1 MSTTPSQRPRQP
13 EARRQSRKGGS
24 TRKITG
30 IKRTAQPDAAPA
42 TTQERLRHYA
52 PKALVPNL
60 AIVLGVIAVCFAVIL
75 VGGWSLTYLPGAVGE
90 AWLALHGVPLR
101 IDGVTLS
108 AMPLL
113 PVIGV
118 VAVIAAQVRKA
129 TAGRVSVLDLLALL
143 GLVLGAPLVLSI
155 VALFMVFDASH
166 VYAVEMPPVA
176 LALMC
181 PVIVHLVGFVLGV
194 RRVVWR
200 ALAKRCGVPVEA
212 VDAAASAARLSTRLF
227 AAAGVVYVVAL
238 ALGYDRVSDLLAQYP
253 QLGAGGTVA
262 LLLLSVLYLPNAFI
276 AQLALML
283 GGSFKY
289 GGADVSVFA
298 ASNVPYPPLP
308 LFAAIPATMPQ
319 WAPVVLVVP
328 VTVLAL
334 AFVAKPLRL
343 EDVAAAATWAALF
356 GALIGVFASGD
367 AGAYGLVGAE
377 PFALSSLLFVWVALT
392 GALVR
397 GVALARQRATARSG
411 S

>member
-13 EARRQSRKGGS
+13 EGRRQSRKGGP

-30 IKRTAQPDAAPA
+30 IKRAAQPDAAPA
-42 TTQERLRHYA
+42 TTQQRLRHYA
-52 PKALVPNL
+52 PKVLVPNL
-60 AIVLGVIAVCFAVIL
+60 AIVLGVIAVCFTVIL

-90 AWLALHGVPLR
+90 AWLTLHGVPLR

-118 VAVIAAQVRKA
+118 VAVVSAQVRKA

-166 VYAVEMPPVA
+166 VYAVDMPPAV
-176 LALMC
+176 LALVC

-200 ALAKRCGVPVEA
+200 ALAKRCGVPSEA
-212 VDAAASAARLSTRLF
+212 IDAAANAARLSMHL
-227 AAAGVVYVVAL
+227 AASAGVVYLVAL
-238 ALGYDRVSDLLAQYP
+238 ALGYNRVSELLAQYP
-253 QLGAGGTVA
+253 QLGASGMVA
-262 LLLLSVLYLPNAFI
+262 LLLLSVLYLPNAVV
-276 AQLALML
+276 AQLALIL

-298 ASNVPYPPLP
+298 ASNIPYPPLP

-328 VTVLAL
+328 AAVLAL

-356 GALIGVFASGD
+356 GALVGIFASGD
-367 AGAYGLVGAE
+367 AGAYGLVGAD
-377 PFALSSLLFVWVALT
+377 PFALASLLFLWVALT

-397 GVALARQRATARSG
+397 GVALVRQRATARSG

>member
-13 EARRQSRKGGS
+13 DARRTGRKGGS

-30 IKRTAQPDAAPA
+30 IKRTAQQPDAAPA
-42 TTQERLRHYA
+42 TAQERLRHYL
-52 PKALVPNL
+52 PYALVPNL
-60 AIVLGVIAVCFAVIL
+60 AMVLGVIAVCFAVIL
-75 VGGWSLTYLPGAVGE
+75 VGGWSLAYLPGAVGE

-101 IDGVTLS
+101 VDGVTLS

-113 PVIGV
+113 PVVGV
-118 VAVIAAQVRKA
+118 VAVVATQVRKA
-129 TAGRVSVLDLLALL
+129 TAGRVSVLDLLGLL
-143 GLVLGAPLVLSI
+143 GLVLGVPFLLSA
-155 VALFMVFDASH
+155 VALFMVFDASR
-166 VYAVEMPPVA
+166 VYALEMPSAA
-176 LALMC
+176 LALVC

-194 RRVVWR
+194 RRVVWS
-200 ALAKRCGVPVEA
+200 ALAKRCGVPVGAVEA
-212 VDAAASAARLSTRLF
+212 ATSAARLCVHLFAAASA
-227 AAAGVVYVVAL
+227 VYVVAL
-238 ALGYDRVSDLLAQYP
+238 ALGHNRVSELLTQYP
-253 QLGAGGTVA
+253 QLGVGGAAA
-262 LLLLSVLYLPNAFI
+262 LLLLSVLYLPNAVM

-328 VTVLAL
+328 VAVLAR

-356 GALIGVFASGD
+356 GALAGVFASGD
-367 AGAYGLVGAE
+367 AGAY
-377 PFALSSLLFVWVALT
+377 LSLIHI
-392 GALVR
+392 
-397 GVALARQRATARSG
+397 
-411 S
+411 

>member
-155 VALFMVFDASH
+155 IALFMVFDASH

-200 ALAKRCGVPVEA
+200 ALAKRRGVPVEA

-227 AAAGVVYVVAL
+227 AAAGVVYVVTL
-238 ALGYDRVSDLLAQYP
+238 ALGYNRVSDLLAQYP
-253 QLGAGGTVA
+253 QLGAGDTVA
-262 LLLLSVLYLPNAFI
+262 LLLLSVLYLSHIHISEPTRLGMI
-276 AQLALML
+276 SYWLATTSPGCST
-283 GGSFKY
+283 GGVSPLRTTAGSGSISASFGCVGSTQGSSTMPSATTRVTRRAPRRSRKVSS
-289 GGADVSVFA
+289 ASLRERCDVSSRF
-298 ASNVPYPPLP
+298 PPLRSLSKSWSSP
-308 LFAAIPATMPQ
+308 AISPMAC
-319 WAPVVLVVP
+319 
-328 VTVLAL
+328 
-334 AFVAKPLRL
+334 
-343 EDVAAAATWAALF
+343 
-356 GALIGVFASGD
+356 
-367 AGAYGLVGAE
+367 
-377 PFALSSLLFVWVALT
+377 LLYT
-392 GALVR
+392 SPSPR
-397 GVALARQRATARSG
+397 D
-411 S
+411 